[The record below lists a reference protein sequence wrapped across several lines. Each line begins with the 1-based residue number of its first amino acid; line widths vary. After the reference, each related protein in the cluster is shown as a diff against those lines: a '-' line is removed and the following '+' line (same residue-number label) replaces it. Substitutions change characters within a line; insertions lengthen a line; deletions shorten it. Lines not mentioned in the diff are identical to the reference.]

1 MQKLNLYKLSFS
13 AESGVIA
20 NIIVAAKE
28 DLSEKDVLI
37 SVTKDVASNYSEDRQ
52 YQYND
57 TLVSQMMDGSTLQYL
72 GQFIPAPGNEL
83 DNLDYTFIL
92 WQKTK
97 NW

>member
-13 AESGVIA
+13 AETG
-20 NIIVAAKE
+20 NIVNLIVAAKDE
-28 DLSEKDVLI
+28 LSEKEVLVE
-37 SVTKDVASNYSEDRQ
+37 VTKDVASNYSEDKH

-57 TLVSQMMDGSTLQYL
+57 TLVNQMMDEATIKYL
-72 GQFIPAPGNEL
+72 GKFTPESGNEL
-83 DNLDYTFIL
+83 DKLSYTFIL

>member
-13 AESGVIA
+13 AETGNIA
-20 NIIVAAKE
+20 NLIVAAKDE
-28 DLSEKDVLI
+28 LSEKEVLVE
-37 SVTKDVASNYSEDRQ
+37 VTKDVASNYSEDKH

-57 TLVSQMMDGSTLQYL
+57 TLVDQMMDEATIKYL
-72 GQFIPAPGNEL
+72 GKFTPESENEL
-83 DNLDYTFIL
+83 DKLSYTFIL

>member
-13 AESGVIA
+13 AETGNIA
-20 NIIVAAKE
+20 NLIVAAKDE
-28 DLSEKDVLI
+28 LSEKEVLVE
-37 SVTKDVASNYSEDRQ
+37 VTKDVASNYSEDKH

-57 TLVSQMMDGSTLQYL
+57 TLVDQMMDEATIKYL
-72 GQFIPAPGNEL
+72 GKFTPESRNEL
-83 DNLDYTFIL
+83 DKLSYTFIL